1 MFRRAVRVLTMRGV
15 DVRLDPS
22 LVLVVVL
29 VTWAVDLR
37 LGLRF
42 DPALSLGLALLASIL
57 FILSILAHE
66 LGHALEAR
74 HRGLRVGGIT
84 LFALGGATELEGHG
98 RTARDEFA
106 ISFIGPWISLVI
118 AATAGLVATSAEL
131 LPAGTLAAGIG
142 LVAGLIGWAN
152 LGLALFNLIP
162 ASPLDGGRVL
172 HALLWRVSGSRA
184 LATRVTTSLGAI
196 LGVALLGLAVWS
208 VVTRG
213 EWVTAASSAAVGLF
227 IVIGARGDLRRE
239 ARAVD
244 AAPAA
249 ASGTVAASAPSHESG
264 SAADPDPERGPE
276 PALLARPRTVRGSA
290 SLAMTLVAALVV
302 PMPYVEYLPGGAV
315 SIAPLVE
322 IRGTEVT
329 ALDGE
334 TALLTVR
341 VARQPLAT
349 LALIA
354 LDSDRSVLPAI
365 RVYPQGIDRQ
375 DYLARERARFDRQFE
390 VAAAVGAAAAGA
402 ALEVTTEVVVLD
414 VVIGGPSDGIL
425 APGDVVLTVDG
436 VAVTS
441 GADLAGR
448 VQQSRPG
455 DTLTLRIV
463 HAGVEREVAIVLAAL
478 DDGGQARIGVLVQ
491 TAVDD
496 LRLPFE
502 ILLRPGV
509 GIGGPSAGLMVGVTV
524 YDLLSEEDLLA
535 GRRVAGTG
543 TLDIDGR
550 VGDVGGVLEK
560 TIAAIR
566 ADYDVLLVPSPWQAD
581 AERIAAGRIRVIG
594 VDTLEDALTALRT
607 R

>member
-1 MFRRAVRVLTMRGV
+1 
-15 DVRLDPS
+15 
-22 LVLVVVL
+22 
-29 VTWAVDLR
+29 
-37 LGLRF
+37 
-42 DPALSLGLALLASIL
+42 
-57 FILSILAHE
+57 
-66 LGHALEAR
+66 
-74 HRGLRVGGIT
+74 
-84 LFALGGATELEGHG
+84 
-98 RTARDEFA
+98 
-106 ISFIGPWISLVI
+106 
-118 AATAGLVATSAEL
+118 
-131 LPAGTLAAGIG
+131 
-142 LVAGLIGWAN
+142 
-152 LGLALFNLIP
+152 
-162 ASPLDGGRVL
+162 
-172 HALLWRVSGSRA
+172 
-184 LATRVTTSLGAI
+184 
-196 LGVALLGLAVWS
+196 
-208 VVTRG
+208 
-213 EWVTAASSAAVGLF
+213 
-227 IVIGARGDLRRE
+227 
-239 ARAVD
+239 
-244 AAPAA
+244 
-249 ASGTVAASAPSHESG
+249 
-264 SAADPDPERGPE
+264 
-276 PALLARPRTVRGSA
+276 
-290 SLAMTLVAALVV
+290 MTLVAALVV

-463 HAGVEREVAIVLAAL
+463 HAGVERDVSIVLAAL

>member
-1 MFRRAVRVLTMRGV
+1 MFRRAVRVLTVRGV

-22 LVLVVVL
+22 LVLIVVL
-29 VTWAVDLR
+29 ITWAVDLR
-37 LGLRF
+37 LALRF
-42 DPALSLGLALLASIL
+42 DPVVSLGLALLTSVI
-57 FILSILAHE
+57 FVLSILAHE

-74 HRGLRVGGIT
+74 RRGLRVGGIT

-106 ISFIGPWISLVI
+106 VSFIGPWISLVI
-118 AATAGLVATSAEL
+118 AAGAGLIATGAEL
-131 LPAGTLAAGIG
+131 LPAGTVAAAIG
-142 LVAGLIGWAN
+142 LVAGLVGWAN

-172 HALLWRVSGSRA
+172 HALLWRVSGRRA
-184 LATRVTTSLGAI
+184 LASKVTTALGGILGLGLLVLGAW
-196 LGVALLGLAVWS
+196 LVAARQEWLAGASTAGVGVFILLGAK
-208 VVTRG
+208 
-213 EWVTAASSAAVGLF
+213 
-227 IVIGARGDLRRE
+227 GDHRRE
-239 ARAVD
+239 VL
-244 AAPAA
+244 APAA
-249 ASGTVAASAPSHESG
+249 IPPLADRLPVRAAARTP
-264 SAADPDPERGPE
+264 AARSRL
-276 PALLARPRTVRGSA
+276 ALGSA
-290 SLAMTLVAALVV
+290 SLAITLVASLAV

-315 SIAPLVE
+315 PIAPLVE
-322 IRGTEVT
+322 IRGADVT

-341 VARQPLAT
+341 VTRQPLAT
-349 LALIA
+349 LVLVA
-354 LDSDRSVLPAI
+354 LDEDRSVLPAV
-365 RVYPQGIDRQ
+365 RVYPQGVDRQ

-402 ALEVTTEVVVLD
+402 PLEVTTEVVVLD
-414 VVIGGPSDGIL
+414 VVVGGPSDGIL
-425 APGDVVLTVDG
+425 AAGDVVLEVDG
-436 VAVTS
+436 TPVTS

-463 HAGVEREVAIVLAAL
+463 HAGTERDVEIVLAAL
-478 DDGGQARIGVLVQ
+478 DDSGQARIGVLVQ
-491 TAVDD
+491 TAVDE
-496 LRLPFE
+496 LRLPFD

-524 YDLLSEEDLLA
+524 FDLLSPEDLLA

-560 TIAAIR
+560 TVGAIR
-566 ADYDVLLVPSPWQAD
+566 AGYDVLLVPSRWTSE
-581 AERIAAGRIRVIG
+581 AERVAAGRIVVIG
-594 VDTLEDALTALRT
+594 VDTLDEALSALRL

>member
-1 MFRRAVRVLTMRGV
+1 MFRRAVRVLTVRGV

-29 VTWAVDLR
+29 VTWAVDIR
-37 LGLRF
+37 LSLRF
-42 DPALSLGLALLASIL
+42 DPALSLGLALLTSVI
-57 FILSILAHE
+57 FIISILAHE

-98 RTARDEFA
+98 HTARDEFA

-118 AATAGLVATSAEL
+118 AAAAGLVATGSEL
-131 LPAGTLAAGIG
+131 LPAGALAAAVG
-142 LVAGLIGWAN
+142 LVAGLVGWAN

-172 HALLWRVSGSRA
+172 HALLWRVSGRRM
-184 LATRVTTSLGAI
+184 LATSITTLLGAI
-196 LGVALLGLAVWS
+196 LGVGLVALAAWL

-213 EWVTAASSAAVGLF
+213 ELLAAASSAAVGLF
-227 IVIGARGDLRRE
+227 ILLGARGDLRRE
-239 ARAVD
+239 TRMDRPQTAPT
-244 AAPAA
+244 APAHE
-249 ASGTVAASAPSHESG
+249 SAPVEEQESQ
-264 SAADPDPERGPE
+264 
-276 PALLARPRTVRGSA
+276 PALIARSRTVLGSA
-290 SLAMTLVAALVV
+290 SLAITLVAALVV

-315 SIAPLVE
+315 PIAPLVE

-329 ALDGE
+329 MLDGE

-349 LALIA
+349 LALVA
-354 LDSDRSVLPAI
+354 LDSERSVLPAI

-414 VVIGGPSDGIL
+414 VVVGGPSDGIL
-425 APGDVVLTVDG
+425 APGDVVLAVGG
-436 VAVTS
+436 VPVTS

-455 DTLTLRIV
+455 DTLTLRIL
-463 HAGVEREVAIVLAAL
+463 HAGAEREVAIVLAAL

-491 TAVDD
+491 TAVDE
-496 LRLPFE
+496 LRLPFD

-509 GIGGPSAGLMVGVTV
+509 AIGGPSAGLMVGVTV
-524 YDLLSEEDLLA
+524 YDLLSSEDLLA
-535 GRRVAGTG
+535 GRRIAGTG

-560 TIAAIR
+560 TIGAIR
-566 ADYDVLLVPSPWQAD
+566 AGYDVLLVPSAWQAD
-581 AERIAAGRIRVIG
+581 SERVAAGRILVIG
-594 VDTLEDALTALRT
+594 VDTLEDALTALRI

>member
-1 MFRRAVRVLTMRGV
+1 MFRRAVRVLTVRGV

-29 VTWAVDLR
+29 VAWAVDIR
-37 LGLRF
+37 LSLRF
-42 DPALSLGLALLASIL
+42 DPALSLGLALLTSII
-57 FILSILAHE
+57 FIVSILAHE

-74 HRGLRVGGIT
+74 HRGLHVGGIT

-118 AATAGLVATSAEL
+118 AAAAGLVATGSEL
-131 LPAGTLAAGIG
+131 LPAGAFAAAVGLIAG
-142 LVAGLIGWAN
+142 LVGWAN

-172 HALLWRVSGSRA
+172 HALVWRLSGRRT
-184 LATRVTTSLGAI
+184 LATNVTTALGAI
-196 LGVALLGLAVWS
+196 LGVGLIGLAAWL

-213 EWVTAASSAAVGLF
+213 EWLAAASSAAVGLF

-239 ARAVD
+239 ARVGGSQPASAAS

-249 ASGTVAASAPSHESG
+249 HAQVSESADGPARES
-264 SAADPDPERGPE
+264 
-276 PALLARPRTVRGSA
+276 ALIARSRTVLGSA
-290 SLAMTLVAALVV
+290 SLAITLVAVLVV

-315 SIAPLVE
+315 PIAPLVE

-329 ALDGE
+329 VLDGE

-349 LALIA
+349 LALVA

-390 VAAAVGAAAAGA
+390 VAAAVGAATAGA

-425 APGDVVLTVDG
+425 AAGDVVLAVDG
-436 VAVTS
+436 VPVTS

-463 HAGVEREVAIVLAAL
+463 HAGAERDVTIVLAAL

-491 TAVDD
+491 TAVDE
-496 LRLPFE
+496 LRLPFD

-509 GIGGPSAGLMVGVTV
+509 AIGGPSAGLMVGVTV

-535 GRRVAGTG
+535 GRRIAGTG

-560 TIAAIR
+560 TVGAIR
-566 ADYDVLLVPSPWQAD
+566 AGYDVLLVPSPWQAD